1 MQDRFKE
8 QSTVFVVDDDADVRD
23 ALQALF
29 QSVDLHSRAFGS
41 SSEFLQATR
50 PGGPCCLVLDI
61 RLPETS
67 GLDLQTEL
75 AKAEKNIPIVFI
87 TAHGDIP
94 MAVKAIR
101 AGAIDFLAKPFREQ
115 DLLDAVRLA
124 LDHSR
129 ARRLADEK
137 LGNIEQGYNSLTRRE
152 QEVMGLVC
160 AGLMNKQIASHIG
173 VTEITVK
180 VHRHNIMKKIGARSL
195 PELVRME
202 ILLQSTLLNAPGN
215 NRPRRKRGA
224 LRSLATPASRLAGGR
239 AS

>member
-180 VHRHNIMKKIGARSL
+180 VHRHNIMKKLGAKSL

-202 ILLQSTLLNAPGN
+202 ALLQPTSGN
-215 NRPRRKRGA
+215 VSGK
-224 LRSLATPASRLAGGR
+224 
-239 AS
+239 